1 MICGQDS
8 TSKCYYKTGCD
19 TSAGYMMVDGDCICD
34 DKFAY
39 DTCPGSSAH
48 VASCRSITCDGKY
61 AIATCMSGYKLDANG
76 KRCVVSEFS
85 ANDVVLMNQTPITR
99 TIEGEEDGY
108 GIKSMGSIANGTD
121 ALTGSTGSITL
132 EHYGSGTA
140 YGMYGA
146 SDGSVMNMKGATIK
160 IHSYNG
166 GDAVGMYANTGGSIT
181 NAGSIGITGNADN
194 AYGIYG
200 EGQNTITNSGDI
212 SVEGKNAYGIYVKD
226 GEGTTVTNTESG
238 TITVNSDENGAA
250 HGIYIDKNAT
260 EAEVNNFGTITVN
273 GEVKEGQSGITLNGA
288 KLRNFKLMTF
298 SGAADLD
305 ALDGKIYLEDG
316 GVYEAES
323 LKGELNVG
331 TSTVLGG
338 NQDTYVQEGSLQ
350 VDNADDLNLASE
362 SALFTAQK
370 QQNASGSYDV
380 VMNRRNFSEFTN
392 NASLSSYLEKN
403 YQEGNMESTFDSI
416 KTAGDELSTQKNIGD
431 IAGLNTMLNFAD
443 ENFQVIRSLN
453 RNMADTILKP
463 TDEPYRVVAGYD
475 NYNLETDT
483 KGLLSGYELSSN
495 SMYTFGDK
503 RLDNKNRLGL
513 GLSFTKLST
522 SYDDSG
528 DRDLSIVNLFVPY
541 LHKFSDNLRLASIA
555 SIGYGWGE
563 YDRGS
568 ERDADITDIFYG
580 LTNELRYTIDLNGFA
595 ELEPALMLNALG
607 YSEEGFDEGNAE
619 NALRT
624 KRTNNL
630 SVEGGIGLF
639 LKKDV
644 KMEKYGKLG
653 FKIGG
658 VYYHEFASP
667 YDKIRAQHNGATGWY
682 YINDYANLYQR
693 DRAVLE
699 AAIDYEYKDISLYA
713 KYNYLIQKNDPQLF
727 DLGVKYKF

>member
-19 TSAGYMMVDGDCICD
+19 SSHGYVDAGNTCACD
-34 DKFAY
+34 NKYKFSSCPSTAKSCETM
-39 DTCPGSSAH
+39 TCN
-48 VASCRSITCDGKY
+48 GKY
-61 AIATCMSGYKLDANG
+61 AIAQCKDGYQLENYDCVSAGGMSVNNII
-76 KRCVVSEFS
+76 RS
-85 ANDVVLMNQTPITR
+85 NQTAINQDIT
-99 TIEGEEDGY
+99 GSEDGY
-108 GIKSMGSIANGTD
+108 GMKDTASIENGTNIV
-121 ALTGSTGSITL
+121 TGTTGSIEL
-132 EHYGSGTA
+132 NHYGSGTA

-146 SDGSVMNMKGATIK
+146 SSGSVTNETGATIK

-166 GDAVGMYANTGGSIT
+166 GNAVGMYTNVGGKVT
-181 NAGSIGITGNADN
+181 NAGIIEITGNAEN

-226 GEGTTVTNTESG
+226 GTGTTVTNEEGAS
-238 TITVNSDENGAA
+238 ITVNSDENGQT
-250 HGIYIDKNAT
+250 HGIYIDQNALD
-260 EAEVNNFGTITVN
+260 AKVNNYGTITIN

-288 KLRNFKLMTF
+288 ELHNYSRMAF
-298 SGAADLD
+298 SGAADLN

-323 LKGELNVG
+323 LEGELNVG
-331 TSTVLGG
+331 TSTVMGG
-338 NQDTYVQEGSLQ
+338 NQDTYIQEGSLQ
-350 VDNADDLNLASE
+350 VSDTDGLELASE
-362 SALFTAQK
+362 SALFTANK
-370 QQNASGSYDV
+370 QQNADGSYDV
-380 VMNRRNFSEFTN
+380 VMNRRNFNEFTD
-392 NASLSSYLEKN
+392 NASLGSYLEQN
-403 YQEGNMESTFDSI
+403 YKEGYLEGMFDEI
-416 KTAGDELSTQKNIGD
+416 KGAGDEQSTQSNIAD
-431 IAGLNTMLNFAD
+431 QAGLNTMLNFAD

-463 TDEPYRVVAGYD
+463 SDEPYRVVAGYD
-475 NYNLETDT
+475 NYNLETDS
-483 KGLLSGYELSSN
+483 KGLLSGYDLSSN

-503 RLDNKNRLGL
+503 RLNNKNRLGL
-513 GLSFTKLST
+513 GIGYTKLST
-522 SYDDSG
+522 SYDDGG
-528 DRDLSIVNLFVPY
+528 DRDLNIVNIFVPY

-555 SIGYGWGE
+555 SVGYGWGE

-568 ERDADITDIFYG
+568 ERDSDITDIFYG

-607 YSEEGFDEGNAE
+607 YSEEGFDEGSE
-619 NALRT
+619 GLRT

-630 SVEGGIGLF
+630 SVEGGVGLF
-639 LKKDV
+639 LKKNV

-658 VYYHEFASP
+658 VYYHEFATP
-667 YDKIRAQHNGATGWY
+667 YDKIQAQHNGANGWY

-699 AAIDYEYKDISLYA
+699 AAVDYEYKDISLYA